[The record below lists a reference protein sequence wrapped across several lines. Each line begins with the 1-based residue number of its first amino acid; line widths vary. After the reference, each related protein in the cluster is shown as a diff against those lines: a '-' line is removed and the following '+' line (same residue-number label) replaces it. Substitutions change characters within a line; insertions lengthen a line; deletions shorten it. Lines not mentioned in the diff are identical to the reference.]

1 MAIQN
6 FDKLNIVKRRSEPYE
21 QYFGVMKLT
30 PKQRKR
36 REKLARD
43 LEDIFYIFFDVMQ
56 IGLAMGVLDEV
67 ATKQELTYMLYDNI
81 AEGGY
86 FENEEQL
93 DKYVQDLVN
102 NTYDSTVQNMAKYP
116 NDVSELDAD
125 KDEPTPYWVSDDRAM
140 FISENEANTL
150 YNSKEFVEASEQG
163 YTHKIWMSYG
173 DDRVRVTHQI
183 VDGAKVPIGVYF
195 DVGAARMLYPKDVSS
210 EFSTGAECPEEV
222 IGCRCSVKY
231 V

>member
-1 MAIQN
+1 MAIQE
-6 FDKLNIVKRRSEPYE
+6 FDKLNIVKRRSEPYA
-21 QYFGVMKLT
+21 QYFGVMDLT
-30 PKQRKR
+30 PEQRRKR
-36 REKLARD
+36 EELAIE
-43 LEDIFYIFFDVMQ
+43 LEDIFLIFFDVMQ
-56 IGLAMGVLDEV
+56 IGLAMGVLDEMS
-67 ATKQELTYMLYDNI
+67 AKQELTYLLYDKI
-81 AEGGY
+81 SDDTY

-93 DKYVQDLVN
+93 DRYVSNLVN
-102 NTYDSTVQNMAKYP
+102 ETYRSTVENMAKYP
-116 NDVSELDAD
+116 NDVSELDAE
-125 KDEPTPYWVSDDRAM
+125 KEEPTPYWVSDDRAM

-150 YNSKEFVEASEQG
+150 FNSKEFVEASEQG

-210 EFSTGAECPEEV
+210 EFSTGAEHPEEV
-222 IGCRCSVKY
+222 VSCRCSVKY